1 MSEPP
6 QKPAEPVEYEPLGVR
21 STALEILKGIG
32 IALGL
37 GLLWMLEAVRDG
49 FFRLLDRL
57 NLRPRTRR
65 ASAFPPGRAR
75 RHPTVKP
82 VDNA

>member
-1 MSEPP
+1 MNEPT
-6 QKPAEPVEYEPLGVR
+6 QKPAEPLELEQLGAR

-49 FFRLLDRL
+49 FFRLLDRV
-57 NLRPRTRR
+57 NLRPRSRR
-65 ASAFPPGRAR
+65 ASAFPPGRPR
-75 RHPTVKP
+75 RHATVKP
-82 VDNA
+82 VDHA